1 MAVVTVRIP
10 DELKVKMKEL
20 DINWSEE
27 IREFI
32 RRRIDEEER
41 RRKINEALEILKR
54 TPVSVE
60 RGFAAKSVREDRDS
74 R

>member
-1 MAVVTVRIP
+1 MAIVTVRVP

-41 RRKINEALEILKR
+41 RRKMNEALEILKR